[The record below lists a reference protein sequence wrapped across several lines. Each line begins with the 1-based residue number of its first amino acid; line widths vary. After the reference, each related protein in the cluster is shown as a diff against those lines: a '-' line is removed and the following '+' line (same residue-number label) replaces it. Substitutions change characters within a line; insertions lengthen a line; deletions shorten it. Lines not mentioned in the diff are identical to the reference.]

1 MTKSLFNKKEAKLI
15 ILSIIVLSF
24 AFGFNDKRPDFV
36 LSYWLLNML
45 QIIILVTISLL
56 IMEITTRILAKK
68 YACTIEYQIWGI
80 KRFFLGRYDTLKRKI
95 PLGIILCIL
104 GAFVSKGSFVFAL
117 VQNHTIKENHALRA
131 FKKNPHVT
139 ELEAAIIYSVA
150 PLTAVFLIC
159 LAKILNISALATIN
173 SYFAIFLILPFPSS
187 NAIKFLFSAKF
198 FYLFIFTF
206 VIISTI
212 LLAYTGIISS
222 IIIAILSATILLVL
236 SLFKTYK

>member
-15 ILSIIVLSF
+15 ILSILVLSF
-24 AFGFNDKRPDFV
+24 AFGFNDKRPNFV

-45 QIIILVTISLL
+45 QMIILITISLL
-56 IMEITTRILAKK
+56 IIEIATRSLAKK

-80 KRFFLGRYDTLKRKI
+80 KRFFLGRYDILKRKI
-95 PLGIILCIL
+95 PLGIIICIL

-131 FKKNPHVT
+131 FKKNLHVT
-139 ELEAAIIYSVA
+139 ELETAIIHSVA
-150 PLTAVFLIC
+150 PLTAVFLVC

-187 NAIKFLFSAKF
+187 NAIKFLFSTKF
-198 FYLFIFTF
+198 FYLFIFIF
-206 VIISTI
+206 VILSTI
-212 LLAYTGIISS
+212 LLAYTGIMSS
-222 IIIAILSATILLVL
+222 IIIAILSATIILIL